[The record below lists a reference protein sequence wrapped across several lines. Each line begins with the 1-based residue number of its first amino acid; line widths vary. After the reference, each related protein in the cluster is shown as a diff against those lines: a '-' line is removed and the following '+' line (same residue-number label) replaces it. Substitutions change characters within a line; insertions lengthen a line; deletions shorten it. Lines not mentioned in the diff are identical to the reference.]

1 MFKIYFVNSAY
12 EKDQV
17 LMYDDTRDDD
27 ELKLGNPKLHIEVNA
42 AGTLDFELPSTNV
55 AYSKIIPMV
64 TELHVI
70 KDNQKTHDKHIWFGR
85 VLTIDTDLYRTK
97 TCHCEGGLA
106 YLNDC
111 IYYDKSA
118 DHGSWSNL
126 KTVGRALFARYE
138 SPTLNDGGVHVYG
151 VSPNEASAVIANIMS
166 GGSNYKEKLK
176 VPFKHLGRI
185 AKDTDSDV
193 PVYAWVNEPVVPSGD
208 QKDDDYYFDEE
219 NLNSALQNQC
229 GITNP
234 NNMTAIDL
242 ISSMMSNVGGLFW
255 VSKTPHYPKRTFG
268 SADLGDAVYVMQLHM
283 RRYYPAFNPE
293 EGQTIQFGENLTD
306 LTITDDGT
314 TFFTAVH
321 PHGQHINSGEDF
333 TLDGRGV
340 QTGTTYVNKRTWKI
354 DPAHGVMYCPELVEQ
369 YGMIIRDLDVG
380 TTNIYEQLVGLG
392 ISEIDSIPI
401 ISKTVGGSWTSG
413 LRELTV
419 KGIDLS
425 LYNVDYSSIELTDAV
440 RVLAPRHG
448 IDTYLNTTAIDYDL
462 QNVENT
468 VFTLNA
474 IKTSNEI
481 ANASPSYSSS
491 SGSSSSASAYVH
503 PKHTEHDLG
512 LYKFSNDNLGHI
524 DSAVAV
530 SKKDITALGIPGEDT
545 KYYVSSSWNPDAHGV
560 TLTDSKGNT
569 TVAPLETY
577 RRTLPLKSYSTD
589 GEYVNGRGYL
599 IYTTGFQIKSEY
611 RRYDATH
618 PLNIGGSYTLSSD
631 QIEHKWSINGDIK
644 VDGNT
649 VILHLKTD
657 TDDSDLSLNV
667 YAYEYFEPATDG
679 HDYILY
685 HAWIAVYISKDLTKL
700 SYSAAALSSIQYT
713 DMEGLYLQSPPD
725 SDHAIDYSKLVKQTE
740 NASDENTTYELSKT
754 GSTITLTGSDGS
766 SSSVTDSDTTYEL
779 VQFYI
784 NNDPDGPLISLK
796 DSNSRHSLMRVPNT
810 FTLSK
815 TDIQIAIGRYVNIR
829 DDYKVILDL
838 AFFASS
844 GFGDGMDRARDY
856 PVIIDS
862 YITLNFGELITKRF
876 LVRIITSALSDVA
889 IVPARAIVRQLD
901 STSAYSNTK
910 WQVFLGH
917 TDDIARKGLVT
928 AIRICLHNNTY
939 SDITDIKAKTFTYF
953 ATSIYGELLERPRL
967 EINTYD
973 IATTE
978 IDTIFELSSQN
989 ASDVA
994 FTGDYNDL
1002 SNKPAIPDISG
1013 KQDKSTAVTHTA
1025 NTAVGS
1031 ATKPVYV
1038 AANGAATAIS
1048 HSINADVPANA
1059 NFTDTTYND
1068 ATQSAHGLM
1077 TAADKKKLDGMDLSK
1092 YLPLAGGVMSG
1103 DIDIATHGVDLLV
1116 GSHRATNTTY
1126 ATAVAGAT
1134 ISTKQAY
1141 SDGLTIR
1148 KSMIGSYLDPNSVWN
1163 NIISVRHRN
1172 GADDGPNYGMYLR
1185 SLLTSNGDLIWN
1197 KQTAADTWQGERTL
1211 LDSVNYTSYAAKS
1224 DHTHAAITNSSQVA
1238 SGAANAEQ
1246 WVRLGTLKSSGNFST
1261 AVISVWSGD
1270 GANGK
1275 AAQNSWF
1282 DIHIKD
1288 GWQST
1293 ESAAKACGVTVY
1305 RTRCNTVK
1313 VKVIPTAH
1321 DTYTV
1326 WVYLPWKY
1334 WNSNY
1339 SVHGKYSSW
1348 TPQVLKQI
1356 AEPEGTGSDTAYYDQ
1371 AFLTS
1376 TVAKATEATTLTD
1389 SGWVNCPLAVTGN
1402 TTYPTSA
1409 STIRVRKYGKMVKLE
1424 GWVKYA
1430 KAFNNGHNVATI
1442 PDGYRPESHM
1452 ELIGVPSAGSG
1463 TKVLFYVGISA
1474 GGNISFSPA
1483 DSAGSATFNPAMSY
1497 DFQATYFID

>member
-27 ELKLGNPKLHIEVNA
+27 DLKLGNPKLHIEINA

-55 AYSKIIPMV
+55 AYSRIIPMV

-85 VLTIDTDLYRTK
+85 VLTIDTDLYGTK

-111 IYYDKSA
+111 IYYDKSV
-118 DHGSWSNL
+118 DHGSWSNQ

-151 VSPNEASAVIANIMS
+151 VSPQEASAVIANIMS
-166 GGSNYKEKLK
+166 GGSNYKENLK
-176 VPFKHLGRI
+176 APFKHLGRI
-185 AKDTDSDV
+185 AKDTDPGVDV

-208 QKDDDYYFDEE
+208 QNDDDYYFDKE
-219 NLNSALQNQC
+219 NLNSTAQNQC

-268 SADLGDAVYVMQLHM
+268 GADLGDAVYVMQLHM
-283 RRYYPAFNPE
+283 RRYYPAFNSE
-293 EGQTIQFGENLTD
+293 EGQTIHLGENLTD

-321 PHGQHINSGEDF
+321 PHGQRPDSGEDV
-333 TLDGRGV
+333 TLTRGGV
-340 QTGTTYVNKRTWKI
+340 ATGTTAVNKRTWKI
-354 DPAHGVMYCPELVEQ
+354 DPDHGVMYCPELVEQ

-380 TTNIYEQLVGLG
+380 TLYIYEQLIGLS
-392 ISEIDSIPI
+392 ISEIDSIPL

-474 IKTSNEI
+474 IKSSNEI
-481 ANASPSYSSS
+481 TNASPSYSSS

-503 PKHTEHDLG
+503 PKHTEHNLG
-512 LYKFSNDNLGHI
+512 LYKFSNDNLGHV

-545 KYYVSSSWNPDAHGV
+545 KYYVSSSRNPDEHGV

-589 GEYVNGRGYL
+589 GEYVNGRGHL

-611 RRYDATH
+611 GRFDASH
-618 PLNIGGSYTLSSD
+618 PLNIEGRYTLSSD
-631 QIEHKWSINGDIK
+631 QIDHEWNINGD
-644 VDGNT
+644 VTASGST
-649 VILHLKTD
+649 VILNLKTD
-657 TDDSDLSLNV
+657 TADSDLSLNV
-667 YAYEYFEPATDG
+667 YAYGYFEKAVDG
-679 HDYILY
+679 HEYILY
-685 HAWIAVYISKDLTKL
+685 HIWIAVYISKDLTGL
-700 SYSAAALSSIQYT
+700 SYTATALSSIQYT
-713 DMEGLYLQSPPD
+713 DMDGLYLQSPPD

-766 SSSVTDSDTTYEL
+766 SSSVTDSDTTYSLE
-779 VQFYI
+779 QYY
-784 NNDPDGPLISLK
+784 DTGDGLNSPSAPVCVLKNSDGSL
-796 DSNSRHSLMRVPNT
+796 SIQNIPRT
-810 FTLSK
+810 FTTLPWDPIFRKNKGSKMTTEYGEFNAIVDMDYWAPKNYVETTHNTKLNVCINTIITAYVSGVLRQFNFTIYISTFAGYFGNEHAIIDPSDDVQSYDDIRWTVGHGMHGTNSPEGTASVVRIGVDSK
-815 TDIQIAIGRYVNIR
+815 TYSKMSNISAEAT
-829 DDYKVILDL
+829 LT
-838 AFFASS
+838 
-844 GFGDGMDRARDY
+844 
-856 PVIIDS
+856 
-862 YITLNFGELITKRF
+862 YITGVNGVELNWARTIYDCEELAEHTVPISSTF
-876 LVRIITSALSDVA
+876 L
-889 IVPARAIVRQLD
+889 
-901 STSAYSNTK
+901 
-910 WQVFLGH
+910 
-917 TDDIARKGLVT
+917 
-928 AIRICLHNNTY
+928 
-939 SDITDIKAKTFTYF
+939 
-953 ATSIYGELLERPRL
+953 
-967 EINTYD
+967 
-973 IATTE
+973 
-978 IDTIFELSSQN
+978 LSSK
-989 ASDVA
+989 AVSDVA

-1002 SNKPAIPDISG
+1002 SNKPTIPNISG
-1013 KQDKSTAVTHTA
+1013 KQDKSTAVTHSV

-1038 AANGAATAIS
+1038 AANGVATPIS
-1048 HSINADVPANA
+1048 HSINSDVPANA
-1059 NFTDTTYND
+1059 KFTDTTYND
-1068 ATQSAHGLM
+1068 VTQSAHGLM
-1077 TAADKKKLDGMDLSK
+1077 TAADKKKLDSMDLSK
-1092 YLPLAGGVMSG
+1092 YLPKDGTAKKAELLSSGQMRTAYCHNDDANFSNGYVWFKIGTAIASGGYATIVTTFLGICGYGSHALYTCRVRLTSAGNVVESITFSESGRTSGMRTGLFRVVATNGEKNVTFELWAKAKSRWEGTRVVILNEMNLAGSNQSNFWTLTSRGNADAKTAPTSG
-1103 DIDIATHGVDLLV
+1103 NMHVDSSDSSV
-1116 GSHRATNTTY
+1116 C
-1126 ATAVAGAT
+1126 ATAV
-1134 ISTKQAY
+1134 
-1141 SDGLTIR
+1141 
-1148 KSMIGSYLDPNSVWN
+1148 
-1163 NIISVRHRN
+1163 
-1172 GADDGPNYGMYLR
+1172 
-1185 SLLTSNGDLIWN
+1185 
-1197 KQTAADTWQGERTL
+1197 E
-1211 LDSVNYTSYAAKS
+1211 
-1224 DHTHAAITNSSQVA
+1224 AI
-1238 SGAANAEQ
+1238 
-1246 WVRLGTLKSSGNFST
+1246 
-1261 AVISVWSGD
+1261 
-1270 GANGK
+1270 
-1275 AAQNSWF
+1275 
-1282 DIHIKD
+1282 
-1288 GWQST
+1288 
-1293 ESAAKACGVTVY
+1293 
-1305 RTRCNTVK
+1305 
-1313 VKVIPTAH
+1313 
-1321 DTYTV
+1321 
-1326 WVYLPWKY
+1326 
-1334 WNSNY
+1334 
-1339 SVHGKYSSW
+1339 
-1348 TPQVLKQI
+1348 
-1356 AEPEGTGSDTAYYDQ
+1356 
-1371 AFLTS
+1371 
-1376 TVAKATEATTLTD
+1376 TLTD

-1452 ELIGVPSAGSG
+1452 ELIGVPSSGSG

-1474 GGNISFSPA
+1474 EGNISFSPA
-1483 DSAGSATFNPAMSY
+1483 DSAGSATFNPGMAY
-1497 DFQATYFID
+1497 EFQATYFID